1 MSYGRALVSG
11 ASLATVSVAIA
22 CSGGGGG
29 STGGSTLTTSA
40 PPGKELTQ
48 LTTDEKKQYCTE
60 VGRYFNA
67 EMGPLTQKGRCLN
80 EAARALRGITNEA
93 DLRSKCS
100 SEYQACLAKGGTT
113 ADAFELDDCQ
123 NTTTTCTATV
133 AEVNKCLE
141 DYVALARAAGATIDS
156 FCSRIQ
162 IDGGGV
168 DTNVN
173 NEPPASCKAI
183 SSKCPGIAGSQDVAT
198 GGSGN

>member
-1 MSYGRALVSG
+1 MSFGRLF
-11 ASLATVSVAIA
+11 VSVFSLSTLVIGVA

-40 PPGKELTQ
+40 PPNKEVSQ
-48 LTTDEKKQYCTE
+48 LTPEEGKQYCLD

-67 EMGPLTQKGRCLN
+67 EMGPLTQKSRCLT
-80 EAARALRGITNEA
+80 EASRAMRGITSEA

-100 SEYQACLAKGGTT
+100 SEYQACLAKGEPPP
-113 ADAFELDDCQ
+113 DAFETENCQ
-123 NTTTTCTATV
+123 KTSTTCTATV

-141 DYVALARAAGATIDS
+141 DYVARARAAGATLDS

-168 DTNVN
+168 ESNFDS
-173 NEPPASCKAI
+173 EAPASCKAI
-183 SSKCPGIAGSQDVAT
+183 SSKCPGIAGESDVAT
-198 GGSGN
+198 GSGN